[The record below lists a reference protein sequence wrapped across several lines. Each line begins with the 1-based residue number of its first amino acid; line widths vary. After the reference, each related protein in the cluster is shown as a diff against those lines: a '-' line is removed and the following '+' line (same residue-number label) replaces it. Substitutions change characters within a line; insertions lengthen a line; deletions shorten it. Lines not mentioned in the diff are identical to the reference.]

1 MVTTSK
7 APVLLA
13 TSSWTLAR
21 RLFSSR
27 TVKFTLMP
35 VSLVKLSAVS
45 FWMSVICELPTISTL
60 IDFLPPPESPAP
72 EQAASRDP
80 TTAAVASTAVA
91 RSRVEGMVEL
101 PPSWG
106 AWNGTPGGVRGLETV
121 GALDAGHVD
130 ASVVQVPGEIDRQ

>member
-27 TVKFTLMP
+27 TVKFTLIP

-45 FWMSVICELPTISTL
+45 FWMSVICELPTMSTL
-60 IDFLPPPESPAP
+60 IDFLPPPELPAP
-72 EQAASRDP
+72 EQAASKDA
-80 TTAAVASTAVA
+80 TTAAAVNTAVA
-91 RSRVEGMVEL
+91 RNREVGMVGRPPVGCVGWHAEWRAVVFGL
-101 PPSWG
+101 P
-106 AWNGTPGGVRGLETV
+106 V
-121 GALDAGHVD
+121 LD
-130 ASVVQVPGEIDRQ
+130 